1 MSSPEQTEHALRN
14 REFWDNQSDEY
25 DERNAEF
32 IEQGMAWGLWQI
44 PEAELQVLGDV
55 AGKDVLDL
63 GCGAGDWCR
72 SLARAGARPVG
83 LDNSEARLQR
93 AREGMKAT
101 GDEYPLV
108 HASAE
113 SIPLEDESFDIVM
126 ADWGAPTF
134 SDPYLFVPEV
144 ARILRPG
151 GLFAFSGAT
160 PLDWITFDEEADTF
174 SDRLHRPYFGLHR
187 WETPEGSIEFMLPMG
202 EWIRLYRRSGF
213 VIEDLIEVQP
223 PEGATST
230 YRNEA
235 ETEWARSWPMEQI
248 WKVRRA

>member
-1 MSSPEQTEHALRN
+1 
-14 REFWDNQSDEY
+14 
-25 DERNAEF
+25 
-32 IEQGMAWGLWQI
+32 
-44 PEAELQVLGDV
+44 
-55 AGKDVLDL
+55 
-63 GCGAGDWCR
+63 
-72 SLARAGARPVG
+72 
-83 LDNSEARLQR
+83 
-93 AREGMKAT
+93 MKAR
-101 GDEYPLV
+101 GAEYPLV

-187 WETPEGSIEFMLPMG
+187 WETPEGSIEFMLGMG

-213 VIEDLIEVQP
+213 VIEDLIEVQA